1 MGFSTPT
8 APFSSWM
15 PLDQMHTSV
24 IDGMG
29 HPPLVVTI
37 LRLWGTPAVERED
50 GPVSFVVDPDDTS
63 VTASF
68 STSEGDPGEIR
79 LTVEAIVLRIGGFED
94 EPVIFSVPAEAIFE
108 LGAFDD
114 WFQMLPRP

>member
-8 APFSSWM
+8 APLSNWT

-24 IDGMG
+24 LDGLG
-29 HPPLVVTI
+29 HPPLAAAV
-37 LRLWGTPAVERED
+37 LRLWGTPAGETENS
-50 GPVSFVVDPDDTS
+50 GVSFAVDPDDSS

-68 STSEGDPGEIR
+68 LTSEGDPAEIR
-79 LTVEAIVLRIGGFED
+79 LTSEAMVLRIGGFED
-94 EPVIFSVPAEAIFE
+94 EPVIFSVSAASIFE

-114 WFQMLPRP
+114 WFQILPRP